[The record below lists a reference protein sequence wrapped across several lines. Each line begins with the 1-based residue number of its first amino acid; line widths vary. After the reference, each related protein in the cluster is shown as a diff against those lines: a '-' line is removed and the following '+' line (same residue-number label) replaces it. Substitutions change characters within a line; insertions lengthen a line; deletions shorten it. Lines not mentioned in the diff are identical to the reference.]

1 LPAKKKKNNNILK
14 KIKSSNMYMAS
25 KTQLG
30 VVAADDMAKRLADQ
44 LKEEPKNG

>member
-1 LPAKKKKNNNILK
+1 MPAKKNNGKKMLKIIL
-14 KIKSSNMYMAS
+14 SSNMYMAT

-44 LKEEPKNG
+44 LKETPKS

>member
-1 LPAKKKKNNNILK
+1 LPTKKKNNNSILK
-14 KIKSSNMYMAS
+14 KIKSSNMYMAL

-44 LKEEPKNG
+44 LKDKPKNG